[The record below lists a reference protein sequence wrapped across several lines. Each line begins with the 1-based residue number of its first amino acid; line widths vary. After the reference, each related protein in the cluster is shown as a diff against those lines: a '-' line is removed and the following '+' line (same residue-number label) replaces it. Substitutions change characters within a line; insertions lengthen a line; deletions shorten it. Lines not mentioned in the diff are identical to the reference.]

1 MTLINAMYIRT
12 RTYIMQWCYP
22 NGHYFNNLDSIA
34 YADSWIIIILMNAIF
49 ARIFETHKKIKQT

>member
-1 MTLINAMYIRT
+1 MHIRT

-22 NGHYFNNLDSIA
+22 NEHYLNNLDSIA